1 LFQLSIQY
9 LNPNFLYPVYNL
21 TFYETFQQ
29 IKKIL
34 FLWTRAIRIKFLLAS
49 IIAVTN
55 GIAISY
61 WKTGELDFV
70 YALLTYFGII
80 CLHISVDLLNDYWD
94 FKRGIDTNTKRTKY
108 SGGTGVIP
116 ENLINSKLIYCAG
129 VIFLILGGLIGL
141 YFVTI
146 KGTIILILLIFAII
160 SIYFYSTNIVNAG
173 LGELFVAIKGSMI
186 VLGSYYIQSDQI
198 DLTSIYVGIIIGLL
212 SAVVLLVTS
221 FPDYEADKKS
231 GRRTLVIVMGKEN
244 SIKLFI
250 TIATITYAMI
260 IGGSIFNIMTTFST
274 IALLSLPFAF
284 KAVLKLRRFNETSEL
299 VSSMANTIIYSRICG
314 ILLAISFII

>member
-1 LFQLSIQY
+1 M
-9 LNPNFLYPVYNL
+9 

-34 FLWTRAIRIKFLLAS
+34 FLWSRAIRIKFLLAS

-61 WKTGELDFV
+61 WKTGELDFG
-70 YALLTYFGII
+70 YAILTYFGII

-146 KGTIILILLIFAII
+146 KGIIILILLIFAII

-250 TIATITYAMI
+250 TIVTITYAMI
-260 IGGSIFNIMTTFST
+260 IGGSIFNLMTIFST

-284 KAVLKLRRFNETSEL
+284 KAALKLRRFNETSEL

>member
-1 LFQLSIQY
+1 
-9 LNPNFLYPVYNL
+9 L

-34 FLWTRAIRIKFLLAS
+34 FLWSRAIRIKFLLAS

-61 WKTGELDFV
+61 WKTGELDFG
-70 YALLTYFGII
+70 YAILTYFGII
-80 CLHISVDLLNDYWD
+80 CLHISIDLLNDYWD
-94 FKRGIDTNTKRTKY
+94 FKRGIDTNTKRTRY

-146 KGTIILILLIFAII
+146 KGIIILILLIFAII

-250 TIATITYAMI
+250 TIVTITYAMI
-260 IGGSIFNIMTTFST
+260 IGGSIFNVMTIFST

-284 KAVLKLRRFNETSEL
+284 KAALKLRRFNETSEL

>member
-1 LFQLSIQY
+1 LS
-9 LNPNFLYPVYNL
+9 LYEKL
-21 TFYETFQQ
+21 QK
-29 IKKIL
+29 IKYVV
-34 FLWTRAIRIKFLLAS
+34 FLWFRAIRIKFLLAS
-49 IIAVTN
+49 VIAVSN

-61 WKTGELDFV
+61 WKTGDIDLG
-70 YALLTYFGII
+70 YALLTYFGIM
-80 CLHISVDLLNDYWD
+80 CLHISVDLLNDYSD
-94 FKRGIDTNTKRTKY
+94 FKTGIDTNTKRTRY

-116 ENLINSKLIYCAG
+116 ENLINSRLIYCAG
-129 VIFLILGGLIGL
+129 IIFLILGGLTGL

-146 KGTIILILLIFAII
+146 KGILILILLTFAII

-250 TIATITYAMI
+250 TIVTITYAMI
-260 IGGSIFNIMTTFST
+260 IGGSIFNVMTIFST

-284 KAVLKLRRFNETSEL
+284 KAALKLRRFNETSEL